1 MKICENGTIRDMTTE
16 EIAAMQEA
24 QLAME
29 HNIEP
34 LTDSAKLALMLA
46 AIPEEPVPTMAP
58 KVGYKWQPVYSSSA
72 GFAWELVE
80 DPSALGTLKTHCDGQ
95 RGMRSRQGTTILTA
109 RTSMSHWRTAC
120 QPGLRMQHI
129 LRRCNHWSL

>member
-1 MKICENGTIRDMTTE
+1 MKKFVNGEYFDMTPE
-16 EIAAMQEA
+16 EIVAMQEA
-24 QLAME
+24 QLEME
-29 HNIEP
+29 RNVAP

-80 DPSALGTLKTHCDGQ
+80 DPDALGTMKNPLRWTEGREVKAGYHYTDGTHLYVALEDGVPTGLEDKTYI
-95 RGMRSRQGTTILTA
+95 TEV
-109 RTSMSHWRTAC
+109 
-120 QPGLRMQHI
+120 
-129 LRRCNHWSL
+129 